1 MKNKYVRN
9 PERNAINRQ
18 TFFEKLYPD
27 IPKEGVYCIYNEIK
41 ELIYVGE
48 SNNLPR
54 RMAEHIGGYDKTKSF
69 HKGKLEN
76 SFVKDYYTYKI
87 IETKTLKERLIKE
100 IELEFEYEPEYN
112 KRWQRS

>member
-9 PERNAINRQ
+9 PEKNAINRQ
-18 TFFEKLYPD
+18 AFFEKLYPD
-27 IPKEGVYCIYNEIK
+27 IPREGVYCIYNEIE

-69 HKGKLEN
+69 HKGELD
-76 SFVKDYYTYKI
+76 SCFVKDHYTYKI

-112 KRWQRS
+112 KRWRRN